1 MSEFK
6 EWLLVEDDR
15 ARKGRAL
22 LEAVNLMLGFLKED
36 DEYDTSRN
44 PASIIGT
51 GYGMAQSSIRAA
63 RDRKLQDELDAFKF
77 PDVVGAEDETPQ
89 DDAKSQNDE
98 PPQEEPDPAYE
109 DDGIDVDTKERIRNN
124 LLLMRWAAV
133 GRRADT
139 VERLKEMDAQHRTSP
154 SFDLETAVKPLVQ
167 LGYLKQKKLDSF
179 YSDMAGIQERDSMIS
194 SALQLAAQETGNDLP
209 PGIEKISDAKLRAAE
224 ADLGEII
231 DKKFKPIL
239 QRKTKMRNV
248 GKDKV
253 GHFAHDVDD
262 LTSQLYISMNKI
274 MTKRPWV
281 GGKLMPWFSGEGKLS
296 SFGSVF
302 SDEENPEL
310 LDTIT
315 GYVTAAAANASRDMY
330 ADQGRHSGNTG
341 LRSYNVKLR
350 KGRENKSVQVVA
362 ANIKLAKAVAQ
373 RQNKDW
379 EVVDVKLYKRESS
392 LISKKSRII
401 NKDRDEGNYSLY
413 RKYLD
418 SVGKGQ
424 EASFGTPS
432 DADDKLRL
440 EIIKAIVDL
449 LKYTRK
455 AQEFLSLDPNKIGST
470 LLAYKDR
477 FLSSSLQTIHAS
489 TLEGDPDDGG
499 DSGGISDLLAHSSQS
514 DDQISAP
521 ESGFDRP
528 AQQRLVSAEEMAKIH
543 KAMEMA
549 FRAMSSG
556 LPRERRQATL
566 ICLKFSDE
574 ATAASCLTS
583 GVPQKMAAF
592 FQRMITQ
599 RQSNAERDNAWF
611 KDTDRFAIP
620 CLNLMASSGLKDDEL
635 HQRAVKLGMMNKHGE
650 PLGIRTV
657 NQEALVGLG
666 RLCELFMQF
675 YKI

>member
-6 EWLLVEDDR
+6 EWLLIEGDR
-15 ARKGRAL
+15 ARKGQVL
-22 LEAVNLMLGFLKED
+22 LEAVNLMLGFLKENNEE
-36 DEYDTSRN
+36 DED
-44 PASIIGT
+44 GEFH
-51 GYGMAQSSIRAA
+51 G
-63 RDRKLQDELDAFKF
+63 DLDALKF
-77 PDVVGAEDETPQ
+77 PDSTAEPIRDP
-89 DDAKSQNDE
+89 KG
-98 PPQEEPDPAYE
+98 QEDQEDVAPEDPDPTY
-109 DDGIDVDTKERIRNN
+109 DDGIDRDTKERIRNN

-133 GRRADT
+133 GRRADM

-154 SFDLETAVKPLVQ
+154 SFDLETTVKPLVQ

-179 YSDMAGIQERDSMIS
+179 HSDMAGIQDRDSMIS

-262 LTSQLYISMNKI
+262 LTSQLYISMNQI

-330 ADQGRHSGNTG
+330 ASQGRHSGNTG
-341 LRSYNVKLR
+341 LKSYNVKLR

-362 ANIKLAKAVAQ
+362 ANIKLAKEVAQ

-424 EASFGTPS
+424 EASFGTPT

-470 LLAYKDR
+470 LLAYKER

-514 DDQISAP
+514 DDQMSGP

-549 FRAMSSG
+549 FRAMSSSVDA
-556 LPRERRQATL
+556 RERRQATL

-592 FQRMITQ
+592 FQRIITQ
-599 RQSNAERDNAWF
+599 RQSNAERDNSWF

-635 HQRAVKLGMMNKHGE
+635 HQRAVKLGMMSNRAT
-650 PLGIRTV
+650 PIGIRTV
-657 NQEALVGLG
+657 NQETLVGLG